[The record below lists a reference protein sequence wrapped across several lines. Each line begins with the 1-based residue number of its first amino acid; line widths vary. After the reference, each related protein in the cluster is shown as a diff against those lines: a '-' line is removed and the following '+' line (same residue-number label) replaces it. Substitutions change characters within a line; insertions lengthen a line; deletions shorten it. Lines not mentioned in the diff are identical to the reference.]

1 MATILNE
8 KKSDGGSPY
17 IFYTID
23 ASVSNRKVN
32 SIDVSYTVTSHLQ
45 YSSSHLNTGTLTSY
59 ITLNG
64 TEYALTLKTS
74 SQHWSGTTRHT
85 SSNKVTVTGLS
96 SSQTALDNIKFR
108 VTRESGGTS
117 GKLGSTSCS
126 NLTIPIGHTNP
137 TNVSYTIE
145 ERNQKLINAGVG
157 NDTYVNN
164 LSIKKYNISATLHDG
179 AIATDYNI
187 YNGSVPSFNNSTPIT
202 IDYSTKELVTW
213 NNTGKVP
220 IRVQVIDN
228 MGGNGYSSSA
238 DNPALYNYIPYLKIS
253 LNESTTRVSR
263 VGQLSGRVK
272 LNIKGLFF
280 NGTIGNKNQSGN
292 YKPTIKYKYWKLN
305 DQEPETFDN
314 IISADNIT
322 ISNNTFAVND
332 LEIGSSDETAANHFN
347 PDYAYRVKIYVEDNF
362 TNYTSQEKPIP
373 VGEATWTEYKDR
385 VDFKKITVQGKDIL
399 IKTARL
405 EFSIIPN
412 TSRGSMGYGEKVVDI
427 SGLNVK
433 EIISLSYAG
442 GSSFMLYGCT
452 SSLKDNPKQLNLYGY
467 RTAGTWNG
475 NVYGVAYIAYF

>member
-45 YSSSHLNTGTLTSY
+45 YSSSSLNTGKLTSY

-117 GKLGSTSCS
+117 GRLGSTSCS
-126 NLTIPIGHTNP
+126 NLTIPIGHIAP

-145 ERNQKLINAGVG
+145 ETNQKLINAGVG

-202 IDYSTKELVTW
+202 IDYSIKELVTW
-213 NNTGKVP
+213 QNTGKVP

-238 DNPALYNYIPYLKIS
+238 NNPALYNYIPYLKIS
-253 LNESTTRVSR
+253 LNESATRVSR

-314 IISADNIT
+314 IISSDNIT
-322 ISNNTFAVND
+322 ISNNTFTVND
-332 LEIGSSDETAANHFN
+332 LEIGSSVETAANHFN

-362 TNYTSQEKPIP
+362 TSYTSQEKPIP

-399 IKTARL
+399 IKTARI
-405 EFSIIPN
+405 EFFITPN

-427 SGLNVK
+427 SGLNAK

-442 GSSFMLYGCT
+442 GSNFMLYGCT
-452 SSLKDNPKQLNLYGY
+452 SSLKDNPTQLNLYGY
-467 RTAGTWNG
+467 RTAGAWNG
-475 NVYGVAYIAYF
+475 NVLGVAYIAYF

>member
-45 YSSSHLNTGTLTSY
+45 YSSSSLNTGTLTSY

-117 GKLGSTSCS
+117 GRLGSTSCS
-126 NLTIPIGHTNP
+126 NLTIPIGHIAP

-145 ERNQKLINAGVG
+145 ETNQKLINAGVG

-202 IDYSTKELVTW
+202 IDYSIKELVTW
-213 NNTGKVP
+213 QNTGKVP

-238 DNPALYNYIPYLKIS
+238 NNPALYNYIPYLKIS
-253 LNESTTRVSR
+253 LNESATRVSR

-314 IISADNIT
+314 IISSDNIT
-322 ISNNTFAVND
+322 ISNNTFTVND
-332 LEIGSSDETAANHFN
+332 LEIGSSVETAANHFN

-362 TNYTSQEKPIP
+362 TSYTSQEKPIP

-399 IKTARL
+399 IKTARI
-405 EFSIIPN
+405 EFFITPN

-427 SGLNVK
+427 SGLNAK

-442 GSSFMLYGCT
+442 GSNFMLYGCT
-452 SSLKDNPKQLNLYGY
+452 SNLKDNPKQLNLYGY
-467 RTAGTWNG
+467 RTAGAWNG
-475 NVYGVAYIAYF
+475 NVLGVAYIAYF

>member
-45 YSSSHLNTGTLTSY
+45 YSSSSLNTGTLTSY

-117 GKLGSTSCS
+117 GRLGSTSCS
-126 NLTIPIGHTNP
+126 NLTIPIGHIAP

-145 ERNQKLINAGVG
+145 ETNQKLINAQLSETIWVK
-157 NDTYVNN
+157 N
-164 LSIKKYNISATLHDG
+164 LSQKKITLSYTLHDNASVEFYGYADTYTMYGKKNNPFISTSFDINKDSGTNNKVTVYGYIEDSLG
-179 AIATDYNI
+179 AI
-187 YNGSVPSFNNSTPIT
+187 GKSNSTRYDFI
-202 IDYSTKELVTW
+202 E
-213 NNTGKVP
+213 
-220 IRVQVIDN
+220 
-228 MGGNGYSSSA
+228 
-238 DNPALYNYIPYLKIS
+238 YIETS
-253 LNESTTRVSR
+253 LNESTTRVNR
-263 VGQLSGRVK
+263 NGQLSGRAK
-272 LNIKGLFF
+272 LNIKGSFF
-280 NGTIGNKNQSGN
+280 NGIIGTINQSGN

-305 DQEPETFDN
+305 DQEPETFGN

-322 ISNNTFAVND
+322 ISNNTFTVND
-332 LEIGSSDETAANHFN
+332 LEIGSSDEVASNYFN

-362 TNYTSQEKPIP
+362 TTYTSQEKPIP

-405 EFSIIPN
+405 EFFIIPN

-427 SGLNVK
+427 SGLNAN
-433 EIISLSYAG
+433 EIISLTYAG
-442 GSSFMLYGCT
+442 GSNFMLYGCT
-452 SSLKDNPKQLNLYGY
+452 SNLKDNPKQLNLYGY
-467 RTAGTWNG
+467 RTAGAWNG
-475 NVYGVAYIAYF
+475 NVFGIVYIAYV